1 LTLRLALIIV
11 CLTSIAVA
19 RVHLRRCELLARHDS
34 QELANRQ
41 VELRRALWDQQVRM
55 SYLTAPAKV
64 RQQAIEML
72 GPSGGPTIQRPGTP
86 AAPSRKG
93 PAVPTRPVRPRPG
106 GD

>member
-1 LTLRLALIIV
+1 MRLALIIV

-64 RQQAIEML
+64 RQQAIEMSL
-72 GPSGGPTIQRPGTP
+72 GRSGEPPAHQADATGDQRASSP
-86 AAPSRKG
+86 AP
-93 PAVPTRPVRPRPG
+93 PRPRLRAG
-106 GD
+106 GTR